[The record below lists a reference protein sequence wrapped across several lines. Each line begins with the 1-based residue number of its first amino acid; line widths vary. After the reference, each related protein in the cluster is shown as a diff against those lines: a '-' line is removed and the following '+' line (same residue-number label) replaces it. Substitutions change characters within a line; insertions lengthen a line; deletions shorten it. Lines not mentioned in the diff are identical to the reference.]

1 LSWIKESIIVLVK
14 AAPNWSK
21 KHKTYEI
28 CTAGISETDG
38 WRRLYPF
45 PEMNMVKKG
54 VKVWDIIQI
63 ETTTPSDDV
72 RPESRKIKPESIVV
86 IDHIENRKE
95 RRKIL
100 DKLSEPSLENALNE
114 KRTLALIKPNIEG
127 FDIKKR
133 PPEAKQVTLEGNVF
147 RLRPYGD
154 IGLYY
159 QWSCPKPCRY
169 CRGKFHNM
177 ACFDW
182 GANYLYKKY
191 PNEKEAMAKVRQ
203 KCYYE
208 MKYDNDTWF
217 ALGTHSRRPWKKWM
231 IVGLLWMK
239 KQSPAEPKTKSLSDF
254 VSDE

>member
-1 LSWIKESIIVLVK
+1 LSWIKEFIIVLVK

-133 PPEAKQVTLEGNVF
+133 PRSEASYIRGQRF
-147 RLRPYGD
+147 SPSSLR
-154 IGLYY
+154 
-159 QWSCPKPCRY
+159 
-169 CRGKFHNM
+169 
-177 ACFDW
+177 
-182 GANYLYKKY
+182 
-191 PNEKEAMAKVRQ
+191 
-203 KCYYE
+203 
-208 MKYDNDTWF
+208 
-217 ALGTHSRRPWKKWM
+217 
-231 IVGLLWMK
+231 
-239 KQSPAEPKTKSLSDF
+239 
-254 VSDE
+254 